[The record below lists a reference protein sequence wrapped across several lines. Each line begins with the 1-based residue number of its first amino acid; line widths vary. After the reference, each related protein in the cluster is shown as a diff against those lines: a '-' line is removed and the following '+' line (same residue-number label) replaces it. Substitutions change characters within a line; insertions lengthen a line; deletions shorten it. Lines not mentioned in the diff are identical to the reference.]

1 MGRAIA
7 DYWKTKK
14 ADRLRVFSPMFE
26 EDEIP
31 LTTLFRKYKAMP
43 EIERKALDM
52 ATGKTLDVG
61 AGSGCHS
68 LVLQEKGIDVTA
80 IDISPLSVETMKER
94 GVKSFQM
101 QYKDTIGEPF
111 DWLYI
116 DADTLKENA
125 AKNGYI
131 AEIVAEG
138 EHYDYLTERHKIL
151 LDTGASDVYIRNAE
165 QLGIDLSDVDYVF
178 ISHGH
183 SDHAGGL
190 RYFMKQNQKAQVIVS
205 PDAMSGHFFSKRGN
219 LHSITTEWPEID
231 EDRLILIDQT
241 CEIAEGI
248 HAIAHIPQ
256 IHSMPKGNQ
265 NLYVQDANGDY
276 IHDDFRH
283 ELALYVDGL
292 LFTGCAHSG
301 LENILA
307 ACPWHVHT
315 VVGGFH
321 LLDGQET
328 DEELAALTQRLKTNY
343 PETRFYTSH
352 CTGDNVFEVM
362 KVVMGEQLQSFRCGT
377 IIK

>member
-1 MGRAIA
+1 MDPMGRAIA
-7 DYWKTKK
+7 DYRKTKK

-80 IDISPLSVETMKER
+80 IDISPLSVQTMKER

-138 EHYDYLTERHKIL
+138 EHYDYLARITKMNER
-151 LDTGASDVYIRNAE
+151 
-165 QLGIDLSDVDYVF
+165 
-178 ISHGH
+178 
-183 SDHAGGL
+183 
-190 RYFMKQNQKAQVIVS
+190 
-205 PDAMSGHFFSKRGN
+205 
-219 LHSITTEWPEID
+219 
-231 EDRLILIDQT
+231 
-241 CEIAEGI
+241 
-248 HAIAHIPQ
+248 
-256 IHSMPKGNQ
+256 
-265 NLYVQDANGDY
+265 
-276 IHDDFRH
+276 
-283 ELALYVDGL
+283 
-292 LFTGCAHSG
+292 
-301 LENILA
+301 
-307 ACPWHVHT
+307 
-315 VVGGFH
+315 
-321 LLDGQET
+321 
-328 DEELAALTQRLKTNY
+328 
-343 PETRFYTSH
+343 
-352 CTGDNVFEVM
+352 
-362 KVVMGEQLQSFRCGT
+362 
-377 IIK
+377 